1 LVEHMG
7 DRGRTGGANVPHV
20 IVTENASEGLKRCRR
35 FLSVKSSEAA
45 RRASQMIARQ
55 FALLETT
62 PDIGR
67 PLPDVATL
75 RELVIPFG
83 DSGYVALYRH
93 DSNDDA
99 VYVLAFR
106 HQKEAGYS

>member
-1 LVEHMG
+1 MPRVIITEAAG
-7 DRGRTGGANVPHV
+7 RGL
-20 IVTENASEGLKRCRR
+20 ERCRR
-35 FLSVKSSEAA
+35 FLTEKSPQAA
-45 RRASQMIARQ
+45 QRAGQAIGRQ

-67 PLPDVATL
+67 PFPELPEL
-75 RELVIPFG
+75 RELVIGFG

-93 DSNDDA
+93 EATDDA

-106 HQKEAGYS
+106 HQKEAGY